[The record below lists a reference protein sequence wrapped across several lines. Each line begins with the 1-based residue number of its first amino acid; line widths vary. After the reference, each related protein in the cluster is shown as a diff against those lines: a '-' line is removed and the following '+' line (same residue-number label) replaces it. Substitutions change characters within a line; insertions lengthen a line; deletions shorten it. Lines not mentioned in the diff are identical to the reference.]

1 MKNTL
6 SILFFFTL
14 SVLSH
19 GQISDFEKFK
29 QQREKEMNQFEQ
41 KVNREMDSLRTA
53 HDKAFAKMLE
63 GNWKRED
70 LFPSKPASEKPKPTA
85 PPVFKPDAEQDE
97 EQDVIQDAEQDVIQ
111 DAEQDVL
118 QDAEQD
124 VIQDAEQDVIQ
135 DAEQDVLQDDK
146 QDDKQDVLQDDK
158 QDDKQ
163 DATQEDKTEELAF
176 NKAFQFQ
183 NESLFGNEWKMILI
197 ASKWP
202 TLKGNPDPSSITA
215 YWKSCSEKEYD
226 LMLAYFN
233 YQKSE
238 FGLSDW
244 GVYQM
249 VQAVA
254 KNNFSSKNNQNL
266 FLWFTLVQM
275 GYDARIM
282 YGENQIV
289 LTLPFND
296 MLYSKSYFE
305 FNGHNYFILEEKS
318 PSSLYTYTSQH
329 ESAKSLFTLANT
341 PSAKFPEKW
350 ADRGFDFKFNRNTEH
365 VTLPYLTYRTT
376 FDATIPQTELDYYFG
391 QPLPASFKERLHKA
405 LDAKLQA
412 CGSEREQ
419 VRYLYALVCQ
429 SIPYKT
435 DQDQF
440 QYEKFCI
447 PEEVLAYPF
456 ADCEDRTFLLNALL
470 TELVGVETI
479 GLNYPGHVA
488 MAVRLKDQKN
498 TDAIIQYN
506 GNDYIYCD
514 PTYIGA
520 DVGMMP
526 ESYRGV
532 KPVVIK

>member
-1 MKNTL
+1 MKNLISILLFITL
-6 SILFFFTL
+6 SIL
-14 SVLSH
+14 SH
-19 GQISDFEKFK
+19 GQVTDFEKFK
-29 QQREKEMNQFEQ
+29 QQREKEMNQFEA

-70 LFPSKPASEKPKPTA
+70 LFPSKPASEKPKPIA
-85 PPVFKPDAEQDE
+85 PPVFEPDAEQN
-97 EQDVIQDAEQDVIQ
+97 
-111 DAEQDVL
+111 
-118 QDAEQD
+118 
-124 VIQDAEQDVIQ
+124 
-135 DAEQDVLQDDK
+135 DK
-146 QDDKQDVLQDDK
+146 QDISQGLSEGASQDLPKDFPQELPQDLPKDVQQELSQDVPQELPQDLP
-158 QDDKQ
+158 
-163 DATQEDKTEELAF
+163 EELAF

-183 NESLFGNEWKMILI
+183 NESLFGNEWKMIML
-197 ASKWP
+197 SSNWP
-202 TLKGNPDPSSITA
+202 TLAGSPGPSSITS

-233 YQKSE
+233 YQKSQ

-249 VQAVA
+249 VQVVA
-254 KNNFSSKNNQNL
+254 TNNFSSKNNQNL
-266 FLWFTLVQM
+266 FLSFTLVQL

-296 MLYSKSYFE
+296 MLYGKSYFE
-305 FNGHNYFILEEKS
+305 FNGHNYFILDAKS
-318 PSSLYTYTSQH
+318 PNALYTYSSQH
-329 ESAKSLFTLANT
+329 ESAKKLLTLANT

-350 ADRGFDFKFNRNTEH
+350 TDRRFDFKFNRNTEH
-365 VTLPYLTYRTT
+365 VSLPYLTHRTS
-376 FDATIPQTELDYYFG
+376 FNATIPQTELDYYFG

-405 LDAKLQA
+405 LDAKLES
-412 CGSEREQ
+412 CGSEREK

-456 ADCEDRTFLLNALL
+456 ADCEDRTFLLNALV

-488 MAVRLKDQKN
+488 MAVRLKEQKN
-498 TDAIIQYN
+498 SDAIIQFN
-506 GNDYIYCD
+506 GKDYVYCD

-520 DVGMMP
+520 DVGKMP

-532 KPVVIK
+532 TPVVIR

>member
-1 MKNTL
+1 MIKTL
-6 SILFFFTL
+6 LLIISISFFTIL
-14 SVLSH
+14 AH

-85 PPVFKPDAEQDE
+85 PPVFKPDAEQD
-97 EQDVIQDAEQDVIQ
+97 AEQDAIPDVSQGRSEGASQELPQDPFQ
-111 DAEQDVL
+111 DAPQGRSEGASQELPQDPF
-118 QDAEQD
+118 QDAPQGRSEGASQELPQD
-124 VIQDAEQDVIQ
+124 
-135 DAEQDVLQDDK
+135 L
-146 QDDKQDVLQDDK
+146 
-158 QDDKQ
+158 
-163 DATQEDKTEELAF
+163 TEDLTEELAF

-254 KNNFSSKNNQNL
+254 KNNFSSKNDQKL
-266 FLWFTLVQM
+266 FMWFTLVQM
-275 GYDARIM
+275 GYDARVM
-282 YGENQIV
+282 YSENLIV
-289 LTLPFND
+289 LTLPFKD
-296 MLYSKSYFE
+296 MLYRKSYFE
-305 FNGHNYFILEEKS
+305 FNGNNYFVLEEKS
-318 PSSLYTYTSQH
+318 ASACYTYTSQH
-329 ESAKSLFTLANT
+329 EGAKNIFTLANT
-341 PSAKFPEKW
+341 SSAKFPEQW
-350 ADRGFDFKFNRNTEH
+350 TERGFDFKFNRNTEH
-365 VTLPYLTYRTT
+365 VNLPYLTYRTA
-376 FDATIPQTELDYYFG
+376 FNASIPQTELDYYFG
-391 QPLPASFKERLHKA
+391 QPLPASFKEKLHKA
-405 LDAKLQA
+405 LDAKLA
-412 CGSEREQ
+412 SCGSEREQ

-479 GLNYPGHVA
+479 GLNYPGHIA

>member
-1 MKNTL
+1 MGLSLLTMKNLLATISL
-6 SILFFFTL
+6 SLFTFL
-14 SVLSH
+14 MI
-19 GQISDFEKFK
+19 GQVSDFEKFK

-63 GNWKRED
+63 GKWTRED
-70 LFPSKPASEKPKPTA
+70 LFPSKPASDKPKPTA
-85 PPVFKPDAEQDE
+85 PPVFKPDAGQDDKQDDK
-97 EQDVIQDAEQDVIQ
+97 QDVIQDAEEDAIQ
-111 DAEQDVL
+111 DD
-118 QDAEQD
+118 
-124 VIQDAEQDVIQ
+124 
-135 DAEQDVLQDDK
+135 EQDVLQDDK
-146 QDDKQDVLQDDK
+146 QDDKQDAI
-158 QDDKQ
+158 Q

-176 NKAFQFQ
+176 NKAFQFKS
-183 NESLFGNEWKMILI
+183 ESLFGNEWKMILI

-254 KNNFSSKNNQNL
+254 KNNFSSKNDQKL
-266 FLWFTLVQM
+266 FMWFTLVQM
-275 GYDARIM
+275 GYDARVM
-282 YGENQIV
+282 YSENLIV

-296 MLYSKSYFE
+296 MLYGKSYFE
-305 FNGHNYFILEEKS
+305 FNGQNYFILEEKS

-350 ADRGFDFKFNRNTEH
+350 NERGFDFNFNRNTEH
-365 VTLPYLTYRTT
+365 VSLPYLTYRTS

-391 QPLPASFKERLHKA
+391 QPLPASFKQRLHKA
-405 LDAKLQA
+405 LDAKLQS

-440 QYEKFCI
+440 QHEKFCI
-447 PEEVLAYPF
+447 PEEVLAYPY
-456 ADCEDRTFLLNALL
+456 ADCEDRTFLLNALV

-479 GLNYPGHVA
+479 GLNYPGHVS
-488 MAVRLKDQKN
+488 MAVRLKEQK
-498 TDAIIQYN
+498 TSDAIIQFN
-506 GNDYIYCD
+506 GKEYIYCD

-526 ESYRGV
+526 DSYRGV
-532 KPVVIK
+532 KPEVIR

>member
-1 MKNTL
+1 
-6 SILFFFTL
+6 
-14 SVLSH
+14 
-19 GQISDFEKFK
+19 
-29 QQREKEMNQFEQ
+29 MNQFEQ

-53 HDKAFAKMLE
+53 HDKAFSKMLE
-63 GNWKRED
+63 GNWTRED
-70 LFPSKPASEKPKPTA
+70 LFPSKPSSEKPKPTA
-85 PPVFKPDAEQDE
+85 PPVFKPDAEQDAS
-97 EQDVIQDAEQDVIQ
+97 QDRSEGASQDRSEGASQNTSQDLPQDLFQDAPKGRSEGASQNSSQDLPQ
-111 DAEQDVL
+111 DLPQ
-118 QDAEQD
+118 
-124 VIQDAEQDVIQ
+124 
-135 DAEQDVLQDDK
+135 
-146 QDDKQDVLQDDK
+146 
-158 QDDKQ
+158 
-163 DATQEDKTEELAF
+163 ELAF

-233 YQKSE
+233 HQKSE

-244 GVYQM
+244 GVYQL
-249 VQAVA
+249 VQTVA
-254 KNNFSSKNNQNL
+254 KNNFSSKNDQKL
-266 FLWFTLVQM
+266 FMWFVLVQM

-289 LTLPFND
+289 LTLPFKD
-296 MLYSKSYFE
+296 MLYRKSYFE
-305 FNGHNYFILEEKS
+305 FKGNNYFVLEEKS
-318 PSSLYTYTSQH
+318 PSALYTYSSQH
-329 ESAKSLFTLANT
+329 EGAKNIFTLANT
-341 PSAKFPEKW
+341 SSAKFPEQW
-350 ADRGFDFKFNRNTEH
+350 TERGFDFKFNRNTEH
-365 VTLPYLTYRTT
+365 VNLPYLTYRTT
-376 FDATIPQTELDYYFG
+376 FNATIPQTELDYYFG
-391 QPLPASFKERLHKA
+391 QPLPASFKERLRKA
-405 LDAKLQA
+405 LDAKLA
-412 CGSEREQ
+412 SCGSEREK

-440 QYEKFCI
+440 QHEKFCI

-488 MAVRLKDQKN
+488 MAVRLKEQKN

-506 GNDYIYCD
+506 GKDYIYCD

-520 DVGMMP
+520 DVGKMP

-532 KPVVIK
+532 KPVVIR

>member
-1 MKNTL
+1 MKNLISILLFITL
-6 SILFFFTL
+6 SIL
-14 SVLSH
+14 SH
-19 GQISDFEKFK
+19 GQVTDFEKFK
-29 QQREKEMNQFEQ
+29 QQREKEMNQFEA

-70 LFPSKPASEKPKPTA
+70 LFPSKPASEKPKPIA
-85 PPVFKPDAEQDE
+85 PPVFEPDAEQN
-97 EQDVIQDAEQDVIQ
+97 
-111 DAEQDVL
+111 
-118 QDAEQD
+118 
-124 VIQDAEQDVIQ
+124 
-135 DAEQDVLQDDK
+135 DK
-146 QDDKQDVLQDDK
+146 QDISQGLSEGASQDLPKDFPQELPQDLPKDVQQELSQDVPQELPQDLP
-158 QDDKQ
+158 
-163 DATQEDKTEELAF
+163 EELAF

-183 NESLFGNEWKMILI
+183 NESLFGNEWKMIML
-197 ASKWP
+197 SSNWP
-202 TLKGNPDPSSITA
+202 TLAGSPGPSSITS

-233 YQKSE
+233 YQKSQ

-249 VQAVA
+249 VQVVA
-254 KNNFSSKNNQNL
+254 TNNFSSKNNQNL
-266 FLWFTLVQM
+266 FLWFTLVQL

-296 MLYSKSYFE
+296 MLYGKSYFE
-305 FNGHNYFILEEKS
+305 FNGHNYFILDAKS
-318 PSSLYTYTSQH
+318 PNALYTYSSQH
-329 ESAKSLFTLANT
+329 ESAKNLLTLANT

-350 ADRGFDFKFNRNTEH
+350 TDRRFDFKFNRNTEH
-365 VTLPYLTYRTT
+365 VSLPYLTHRTS
-376 FDATIPQTELDYYFG
+376 FNATIPQTELDYYFG

-405 LDAKLQA
+405 LDAKLES
-412 CGSEREQ
+412 CGSEREK

-456 ADCEDRTFLLNALL
+456 ADCEDRTFLLNALV

-488 MAVRLKDQKN
+488 MAIKLNEVKN
-498 TDAIIQYN
+498 SDAIIQFN
-506 GNDYIYCD
+506 GKDYVYCD

-520 DVGMMP
+520 DVGKMP

-532 KPVVIK
+532 KPVVIR

>member
-1 MKNTL
+1 MIIHPDGIIFMTMKNLLLFISL
-6 SILFFFTL
+6 SFFT
-14 SVLSH
+14 VLSH
-19 GQISDFEKFK
+19 GQITDFEKFK

-53 HDKAFAKMLE
+53 HDRAFSKMLE
-63 GNWKRED
+63 DNWTRED
-70 LFPSKPASEKPKPTA
+70 LFPSKPSSEKPKPVA
-85 PPVFKPDAEQDE
+85 PPVFKPDDK
-97 EQDVIQDAEQDVIQ
+97 QDVIQDAEQD
-111 DAEQDVL
+111 DK
-118 QDAEQD
+118 
-124 VIQDAEQDVIQ
+124 Q

-146 QDDKQDVLQDDK
+146 QDDKQDVIQDATQDDK
-158 QDDKQ
+158 QDVTQ
-163 DATQEDKTEELAF
+163 DAAQEEKAEELAF

-215 YWKSCSEKEYD
+215 YWKSCSEQEYD

-233 YQKSE
+233 HQKSE

-249 VQAVA
+249 VHAVA

-305 FNGHNYFILEEKS
+305 FNGHNYFILEAKS

-350 ADRGFDFKFNRNTEH
+350 VDRGFDFKFNRNTEH

-532 KPVVIK
+532 KPVVIR

>member
-1 MKNTL
+1 MIKTL
-6 SILFFFTL
+6 LLIISLSFFT
-14 SVLSH
+14 VLSH
-19 GQISDFEKFK
+19 GQVSDFEKFK

-70 LFPSKPASEKPKPTA
+70 VFPSKPASEKPKPTA
-85 PPVFKPDAEQDE
+85 PPVFKPDAEQD
-97 EQDVIQDAEQDVIQ
+97 VI
-111 DAEQDVL
+111 
-118 QDAEQD
+118 
-124 VIQDAEQDVIQ
+124 
-135 DAEQDVLQDDK
+135 
-146 QDDKQDVLQDDK
+146 QDDK

-163 DATQEDKTEELAF
+163 DAEQDVIQDDKQDVIQDDKQDVIQDDKQDVIQDDKQDVTQDAAQEDKTKELAF

-183 NESLFGNEWKMILI
+183 NETLFGNEWKMILI

-202 TLKGNPDPSSITA
+202 TLKGSPDPSTITA

-244 GVYQM
+244 GLYEM
-249 VQAVA
+249 LQAVA
-254 KNNFSSKNNQNL
+254 KSNFTNKNDQNL

-296 MLYSKSYFE
+296 MLFGKSYFE
-305 FNGHNYFILEEKS
+305 FNGHNYFILEAKS

-350 ADRGFDFKFNRNTEH
+350 TDRGFDFKFNRNTEH

-440 QYEKFCI
+440 HYEKFCI

-456 ADCEDRTFLLNALL
+456 ADCEDRTFLLNALV

-498 TDAIIQYN
+498 TDAIIQFN
-506 GNDYIYCD
+506 GNNYIYCD

-532 KPVVIK
+532 KPEVVK

>member
-1 MKNTL
+1 MTMKNL
-6 SILFFFTL
+6 LLIISISLFT
-14 SVLSH
+14 VLSH
-19 GQISDFEKFK
+19 GQITDFEKFK

-85 PPVFKPDAEQDE
+85 PPVFKPDDKQDVIQDVIQDVSQGRSEGAEQD
-97 EQDVIQDAEQDVIQ
+97 DKQDAEQDVIQ
-111 DAEQDVL
+111 DVSQGRSEGASQELPQDL
-118 QDAEQD
+118 P
-124 VIQDAEQDVIQ
+124 
-135 DAEQDVLQDDK
+135 
-146 QDDKQDVLQDDK
+146 
-158 QDDKQ
+158 
-163 DATQEDKTEELAF
+163 EDLPEELAF

-183 NESLFGNEWKMILI
+183 NESLFGNEWKMIMI
-197 ASKWP
+197 ASQWP
-202 TLKGNPDPSSITA
+202 TLKGSPDPSSITA

-296 MLYSKSYFE
+296 MLFGKSYFE

-329 ESAKSLFTLANT
+329 ESAKNLFSLAIA
-341 PSAKFPEKW
+341 PGAMFPEKW
-350 ADRGFDFKFNRNTEH
+350 TDRGFDFKFNRNTEH

-391 QPLPASFKERLHKA
+391 QPLPASFKDRLHKA
-405 LDAKLQA
+405 LDAKLQS

-440 QYEKFCI
+440 HYEKFCI

-456 ADCEDRTFLLNALL
+456 ADCEDRTFLLNALV

-488 MAVRLKDQKN
+488 MAVRLKEQKN

-526 ESYRGV
+526 DSYRGV
-532 KPVVIK
+532 KPVVIR